1 MVCMNVKLE
10 RILILH
16 FHRWKIHCVQ
26 SVRTA
31 SLPIVNNNKIQIIL
45 PPPSAC
51 IPTIHAMSTFV
62 ISGSWVQRTSEN
74 LFILW
79 TNHPLPF
86 CPYSLFTQSQPFPLL
101 LAKCLIFYW
110 MTYSQ
115 AQNVTFS
122 LSYRMLR
129 ISGSSGPRSTCS
141 SSNHPLNQ
149 PYSNHAISDLCWR
162 TVGSQKQST
171 LLHQMIS
178 SKCPKSMFSER
189 LFQHLMHLFFIFFLY
204 FINLKN

>member
-1 MVCMNVKLE
+1 
-10 RILILH
+10 
-16 FHRWKIHCVQ
+16 
-26 SVRTA
+26 
-31 SLPIVNNNKIQIIL
+31 
-45 PPPSAC
+45 
-51 IPTIHAMSTFV
+51 MS
-62 ISGSWVQRTSEN
+62 
-74 LFILW
+74 
-79 TNHPLPF
+79 H
-86 CPYSLFTQSQPFPLL
+86 
-101 LAKCLIFYW
+101 FYW

-189 LFQHLMHLFFIFFLY
+189 LFQHLMHLLFYFLCILLIWRFKARRIRLVLFVCMSCFSHDHLRNCFNDCEIFHQSRRSRLKTCRNVICKNDKIPTSQRPNSKKKKQHEHALKYEHFSKVSKRFIAKLNFRL
-204 FINLKN
+204 NGS